1 MFLCLSLSGSIY
13 DMVTEDTFAHEWH
26 SLSEE
31 EKEKRRTLV
40 KTHVKSL
47 YPVPSNPND
56 REISA
61 MDEGESPRRST
72 RSIDRKRT
80 PPSADRT
87 SGKK

>member
-1 MFLCLSLSGSIY
+1 
-13 DMVTEDTFAHEWH
+13 MVTEDTFAHEWH

-31 EKEKRRTLV
+31 EKEKRRILV

-61 MDEGESPRRST
+61 MDEEKVRGAQHVLLTENALHHQPIEQVVKNKFS
-72 RSIDRKRT
+72 K
-80 PPSADRT
+80 
-87 SGKK
+87 